1 MTSDALLVLQCLF
14 DIIWRLFTSWHIP
27 GTNTTPAAFFMF
39 IGVCGLALKFLY
51 RVSGVVPDVG
61 IGLEESDSLLSD
73 LPVNYPPRTHSGAP
87 ELGTRSWEFWDNP
100 GTRSH
105 R

>member
-1 MTSDALLVLQCLF
+1 MTHDGLLVLQCLF
-14 DIIWRLFTSWHIP
+14 VNIWRLFTSWHIP
-27 GTNTTPAAFFMF
+27 GTETTPAAFFMF
-39 IGVCGLALKFLY
+39 IAVCGLALKFLY

-61 IGLEESDSLLSD
+61 IGIDARDSLLDD
-73 LPVNYPPRTHSGAP
+73 LPVNYSPRTHSGAP
-87 ELGTRSWEFWDNP
+87 ELGTRAWEFYDNP